1 LNPAAIVLSPGP
13 CAPDQAGCSLEL
25 VRQLHAEVP
34 MLGVCLGHQT
44 IAQALG
50 GRIVR
55 ASRPLHGIASTITHS
70 GEGLFAGLPPRFEVG
85 RYHSLVVDPDSL
97 PAELVPT
104 ALTDDGIVMAFEHQ
118 KLPIYGVQF

>member
-1 LNPAAIVLSPGP
+1 
-13 CAPDQAGCSLEL
+13 
-25 VRQLHAEVP
+25 
-34 MLGVCLGHQT
+34 
-44 IAQALG
+44 
-50 GRIVR
+50 IVR

-118 KLPIYGVQF
+118 KLPIYGVQFHPESALTEHGYAMLANFLTCCGLEAKLPGDIGSLVLESPPDS